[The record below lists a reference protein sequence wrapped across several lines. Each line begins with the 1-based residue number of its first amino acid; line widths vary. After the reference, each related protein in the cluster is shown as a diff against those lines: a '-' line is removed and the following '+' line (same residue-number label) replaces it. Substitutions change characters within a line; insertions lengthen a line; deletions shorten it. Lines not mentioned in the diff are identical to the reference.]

1 MYFTGNYRRQVALFR
16 TTAFDLPLFL
26 SFQKMEMITSNAIS
40 KLVQVAGVDSSF
52 SPVVQ
57 VVSLKQVGNSND
69 RYRVSHHE
77 TLFYKRKSS
86 L

>member
-1 MYFTGNYRRQVALFR
+1 
-16 TTAFDLPLFL
+16 
-26 SFQKMEMITSNAIS
+26 
-40 KLVQVAGVDSSF
+40 VDSSF